1 MTPRFS
7 GRVAIVTG
15 VGERGIGAAIA
26 ERLADEGA
34 ALMLLWKEHPGRVL
48 TRLKRRNAEVIDAE
62 CDVTRQSDVNAA
74 IDRCMSNFGQID
86 ILVNNAG
93 VEGAAPLEELDDA
106 TWDAALSVNLTG
118 AMRMSRAV
126 LPYLPEREG
135 VIVNIASAL
144 GIAGCGSFAAY
155 SASKAGLIGFTQS
168 LAMEQAAH
176 GIRAV
181 CVAPALVHT
190 PMLHRHMDHQTPEI
204 VEQIEACH
212 PLGIGAPQDVAAAVA
227 FLASSDA
234 RWITGVTLPLGWLP
248 TFALPGEPFSR
259 KQTASRPAAKP
270 ATTNGEPSD
279 PRADSAAAPSDS
291 MVSETR
297 T

>member
-1 MTPRFS
+1 LTPRFS
-7 GRVAIVTG
+7 GKVAVITG

-26 ERLADEGA
+26 ERLAEEGA

-48 TRLKRRNAEVIDAE
+48 TRLQRRKVPVIDAE
-62 CDVTRQSDVNAA
+62 CDVTQQADVNAA
-74 IDRCMSNFGQID
+74 IDKCMSNFGQID

-93 VEGAAPLEELDDA
+93 VEGAAPLEDLDDA
-106 TWDAALSVNLTG
+106 TWELAIAVNLTG

-126 LPYLPEREG
+126 LPFLPEKDG

-168 LAMEQAAH
+168 LAMEQAPN

-204 VEQIEACH
+204 VEQIDACH
-212 PLGIGAPQDVAAAVA
+212 PLGIGAPQDVANAVA

-234 RWITGVTLPLGWLP
+234 RWISGVTLPLGWMP

-259 KQTASRPAAKP
+259 GKSAARPQSATAKNGAAAEVKSPAAPKP
-270 ATTNGEPSD
+270 DALVVE
-279 PRADSAAAPSDS
+279 
-291 MVSETR
+291 
-297 T
+297 

>member
-7 GRVAIVTG
+7 GKVAIVTG

-26 ERLADEGA
+26 ERLAEEGA

-48 TRLKRRNAEVIDAE
+48 TRLQRRKVPVIDAE
-62 CDVTRQSDVNAA
+62 CDVTRQADVDAA
-74 IDRCMSNFGQID
+74 IDKCMSNFGQID

-93 VEGAAPLEELDDA
+93 VEGAAPLEDLDDA
-106 TWDAALSVNLTG
+106 TWDLALSVNLTG

-126 LPYLPEREG
+126 LPFLPEKDG

-155 SASKAGLIGFTQS
+155 SASKAGLVGFTQS
-168 LAMEQAAH
+168 LAMEQASQ

-204 VEQIEACH
+204 VEQIDACH
-212 PLGIGAPQDVAAAVA
+212 PLGIGAPQDVASAVA

-234 RWITGVTLPLGWLP
+234 RWISGVTLPLGWMP
-248 TFALPGEPFSR
+248 SFALPGEPFSR
-259 KQTASRPAAKP
+259 GKSAARPQTAVAK
-270 ATTNGEPSD
+270 NG
-279 PRADSAAAPSDS
+279 AAAEQKTTAVPRPGA
-291 MVSETR
+291 VVAE
-297 T
+297 

>member
-7 GRVAIVTG
+7 GKVAVVTG

-26 ERLADEGA
+26 ERLAEEGA

-48 TRLKRRNAEVIDAE
+48 TRLQRRKVPVIDAE
-62 CDVTRQSDVNAA
+62 CDVTQQADVNAA
-74 IDRCMSNFGQID
+74 IDKCMSNFGQID

-93 VEGAAPLEELDDA
+93 VEGAAPLEDLDDA
-106 TWDAALSVNLTG
+106 TWELAIAVNLTG

-126 LPYLPEREG
+126 LPFLPEKDG

-168 LAMEQAAH
+168 LAMEQAPH

-204 VEQIEACH
+204 VEQIDACH
-212 PLGIGAPQDVAAAVA
+212 PLGIGAPQDVANAVA

-234 RWITGVTLPLGWLP
+234 RWISGVTLPLGWMP

-259 KQTASRPAAKP
+259 GKSAARPQAATVKNGAAAELKSPAAPKP
-270 ATTNGEPSD
+270 DALVVE
-279 PRADSAAAPSDS
+279 
-291 MVSETR
+291 
-297 T
+297 